1 MDNNSLRLFIH
12 LADTLHYGK
21 TSKACNV
28 SPSTL
33 SRIIQR
39 LEDQLGQQLFER
51 DNRSVS
57 LTETGI
63 AFRNYARET
72 LSRWQTFQNS
82 LDRQAAVLRGEI
94 SMSCTITASY
104 GVLPDILVR
113 FREAYPDI
121 HIKLLTGDSAG
132 AIQNVLDG
140 DADFAVA
147 ALPARLPDKL
157 SFKPLTD
164 ISLRFVAPMIAW
176 PFTAM
181 VATGAIPWERIPMV
195 VAQKGMARKRITAW
209 FAAQHISPNIHAQV
223 AGNESILA
231 MVSLGFGIGV
241 VPQLVLD
248 KNMLN
253 QDVQVMDT
261 QPALQSYAVGICAQK
276 RRLSNPLV
284 KAFWDIIEK

>member
-33 SRIIQR
+33 SRTIQR
-39 LEDQLGQQLFER
+39 LEDNLGRQLFER
-51 DNRSVS
+51 DNRSVN

-63 AFRNYARET
+63 AFRNYAREA

-94 SMSCTITASY
+94 SMYCTITASY

-113 FREAYPDI
+113 FREAYPEI
-121 HIKLLTGDSAG
+121 HISLITGDSAG
-132 AIQNVLDG
+132 AIQNVIDG
-140 DADFAVA
+140 NADFAVA
-147 ALPARLPDKL
+147 ALPDRLPDKL
-157 SFKPLTD
+157 SFKPITE
-164 ISLRFVAPMIAW
+164 ISLRFVAPMLAW
-176 PFTAM
+176 PYAD
-181 VATGAIPWERIPMV
+181 AIAQDALPWDRIPMV
-195 VAQKGMARKRITAW
+195 VARKGMARKRIDAW
-209 FAAQHISPNIHAQV
+209 FASQKIKPNIHAQV
-223 AGNESILA
+223 TGNESILA

-261 QPALQSYAVGICAQK
+261 QPSLQSYAVGICAQK